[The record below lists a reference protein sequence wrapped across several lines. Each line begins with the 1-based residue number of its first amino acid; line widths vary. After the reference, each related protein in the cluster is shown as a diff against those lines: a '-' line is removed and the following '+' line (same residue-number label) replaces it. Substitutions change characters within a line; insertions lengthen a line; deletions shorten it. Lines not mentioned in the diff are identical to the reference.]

1 MRRPK
6 FGLYQEDRSSLDP
19 EDRGSPVPGRAVTVA
34 QKQAVINRIYEAWI
48 SPKGEHLRLGQLI
61 GNALSCSPD
70 NSDAPDVFCVEDN
83 HIAEAI
89 ENYRSK

>member
-1 MRRPK
+1 MSLV
-6 FGLYQEDRSSLDP
+6 FSSYQEDRSFIETD
-19 EDRGSPVPGRAVTVA
+19 GSRPFAPGRAVTVA

-70 NSDAPDVFCVEDN
+70 NSDAPDIFYVEDD